1 MSVGNLEAA
10 IAVSLV
16 MVVLATVVLAS
27 GSINGGTAMIRLD
40 HVAWRV
46 GAFALENISFTVPT
60 GSYGV
65 LMGRTGGGKT
75 TVLEIICGLR
85 RPTTGRVWLGR
96 REVTQLAPGERG
108 LGYVPQ
114 DGALFPTMTVRE
126 HLGFALRVRRRP
138 AGEIV
143 RRVEELAEPLGIA
156 ALLDRHPTVFQV
168 ANASAWPWGALWQ
181 RGRKFY
187 CWMSRSRPSM
197 MTRGNPWRICSTAVQ
212 RGDGRHRPFT
222 SLINAN
228 EAARLA
234 NVLFRLDAGQVV
246 ESHARTIPFMFEALA

>member
-1 MSVGNLEAA
+1 
-10 IAVSLV
+10 
-16 MVVLATVVLAS
+16 
-27 GSINGGTAMIRLD
+27 MIRLD

-156 ALLDRHPTVFQV
+156 ALLDRHPPGLSGGERQRVALGRALAARPQV
-168 ANASAWPWGALWQ
+168 LLLDEPLSALDDDTREPLADLLHRVQ
-181 RGRKFY
+181 RE
-187 CWMSRSRPSM
+187 
-197 MTRGNPWRICSTAVQ
+197 TAVTVLHVTHQ
-212 RGDGRHRPFT
+212 R
-222 SLINAN
+222 N

-234 NVLFRLDAGQVV
+234 DVLFRLDAGQVV
-246 ESHARTIPFMFEALA
+246 ESPLNDPLYV